1 MATAPETKKNESGL
15 LDTLFEVGAHFGLV
29 RSRRHPSARPYI
41 FGQKNK
47 VEIFDLEKTATALS
61 RASDFLTKVASEG
74 GLVLFVGGK
83 NEARESIAD
92 AATRINMPF
101 VAGRWLGGT
110 LTNFPEIKKRIAKL
124 EDLTSQKEKGELA
137 KYTKLERLMI
147 DREIERLNY
156 SFSGLLP
163 MRTLPKAVFVIDSK
177 REAIAVAEAKR
188 LKIPVVALASSDCD
202 MRGVEFSI
210 PANDSSAA
218 SISHFVQEMA
228 RAVQKGQQMVGKN
241 SEEAK

>member
-1 MATAPETKKNESGL
+1 MATDIKTSNSQA
-15 LDTLFEVGAHFGLV
+15 LDKLFAVGAHFGLV

-41 FGQKNK
+41 FGLKNK
-47 VEIFDLEKTATALS
+47 VEIFDLEKTAEALAKAKAFVTS
-61 RASDFLTKVASEG
+61 IAAEG
-74 GLVLFVGGK
+74 GMILFVGGK
-83 NEARESIAD
+83 NEARDSVQT
-92 AATRINMPF
+92 AASRINMPY

-147 DREIERLNY
+147 DRQIDRLQH

-163 MRTLPKAVFVIDSK
+163 MRSLPKAVFVVDSK
-177 REAIAVAEAKR
+177 REHIAVAEAHR
-188 LKIPVVALASSDCD
+188 LKIPVLALASSDCD

-210 PANDSSAA
+210 PANDSSVA
-218 SISHFVQEMA
+218 SITLFVNEIA
-228 RAVQKGQQMVGKN
+228 EAVEEGQKLIGK
-241 SEEAK
+241 EVK